1 MAESQVMLS
10 LPSPSWRGIRVGGEP
25 PKVRSGHTSIPLG
38 DRSAWA
44 SSPLCASPVVPPGA
58 RMHCFGS
65 RTLDSRAVLAACNSL
80 GVRRGWGERV
90 LRRRGGIGH
99 RYATL
104 TRLMDP
110 LSTHASGA
118 IHPTTA

>member
-44 SSPLCASPVVPPGA
+44 FSPLCVSADVPSVVRSIGLAPGPWAHGLFWLPPQQSWCSAGA
-58 RMHCFGS
+58 G
-65 RTLDSRAVLAACNSL
+65 
-80 GVRRGWGERV
+80 RV
-90 LRRRGGIGH
+90 C
-99 RYATL
+99 
-104 TRLMDP
+104 
-110 LSTHASGA
+110 
-118 IHPTTA
+118 TTTT